1 MASVRRIEVVW
12 QGLTGLPG
20 LSVFHSLDSVSG
32 ALAAIRAF
40 FLATQSLYPSGLTL
54 SFPNSGDVFDSA
66 TGTLTGG
73 WSDTAVAN
81 VPGSGAGAYA
91 AGVGMFVKW
100 NTGAIVGGR
109 RLKGRTFLCPLGN
122 DRYDAGGTIVDGSV
136 TTVQTAAN
144 TLVATGTMNVWHRPT
159 SPGGSDG
166 ALHVVT
172 SATPL
177 DKVTALRSRRV

>member
-1 MASVRRIEVVW
+1 MW

-20 LSVFHSLDSVSG
+20 VSVIHSLDSVSG

-40 FLATQSLYPSGLTL
+40 FLASQSVFPSGLSF

-66 TGTLTGG
+66 TGALTGG
-73 WSDTAVAN
+73 WSDTAVAD
-81 VPGSGAGAYA
+81 VPASGAVAYA
-91 AGVGMFVKW
+91 AGVGCFVKW

-109 RLKGRTFLCPLGN
+109 RLRGKTFLAPLGN
-122 DRYDAGGTIVDGSV
+122 DRFDGQGTIVAGSV
-136 TTVQTAAN
+136 TTMQNAAN
-144 TLVATGTMNVWHRPT
+144 TLVATGVMNVWHRPS
-159 SPGGSDG
+159 SPGASDG

-172 SATPL
+172 SATVP